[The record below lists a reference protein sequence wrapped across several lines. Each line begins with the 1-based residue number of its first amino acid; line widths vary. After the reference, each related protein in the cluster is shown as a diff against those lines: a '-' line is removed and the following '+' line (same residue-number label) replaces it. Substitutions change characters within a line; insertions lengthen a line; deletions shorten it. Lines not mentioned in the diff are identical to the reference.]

1 MKTFSRKNVLGWA
14 LVAIVS
20 CTALG
25 DASAREGAER
35 PPRAPNPGEI
45 ALPFSELE
53 VRASGRPRGE
63 LRTLLTSPRMY
74 QTFVGSPPPEYL
86 DFQREWVILYAA
98 GTMPTGGYT
107 ADISYIGRSTDGRT
121 LTIETRLI
129 EPGPHCFVTQALT
142 NPYVLVRF
150 QHPGNAQ
157 RVVFTHVTEV
167 RDCAS
172 ESTLARPD
180 VEAEAE

>member
-25 DASAREGAER
+25 DAVAREGGGR
-35 PPRAPNPGEI
+35 PTRAPNPGEI
-45 ALPFSELE
+45 AVPFSELE

-63 LRTLLTSPRMY
+63 LRTLLTSPRLY
-74 QTFVGSPPPEYL
+74 QAFVGSPPPEDL
-86 DFQREWVILYAA
+86 DFQREWVILYAP
-98 GTMPTGGYT
+98 GTMPTGGYV

-121 LTIETRLI
+121 LTIETRLF
-129 EPGPHCFVTQALT
+129 EPGAHCFVTQALT

-150 QHPGNAQ
+150 P
-157 RVVFTHVTEV
+157 RPESTRSVVFSHVTEV
-167 RDCAS
+167 RDCLSAS
-172 ESTLARPD
+172 MLATPD
-180 VEAEAE
+180 VEAPSE

>member
-25 DASAREGAER
+25 EASAREGVGR
-35 PPRAPNPGEI
+35 TPRAPNPGEI
-45 ALPFSELE
+45 ALPFRDLE
-53 VRASGRPRGE
+53 ARASGRPRGE
-63 LRTLLTSPRMY
+63 LRTLLTNARLY
-74 QTFVGSPPPEYL
+74 QAFVGSPPPEDL
-86 DFQREWVILYAA
+86 NFQREWVVLYAA
-98 GTMPTGGYT
+98 GTMPTGGYE

-129 EPGPHCFVTQALT
+129 EPGATCFVTQALT

-150 QHPGNAQ
+150 PRPEATR
-157 RVVFTHVTEV
+157 RVVFSHVSEV
-167 RDCAS
+167 RECGSDPMPGIGGAAPS
-172 ESTLARPD
+172 E
-180 VEAEAE
+180 

>member
-25 DASAREGAER
+25 DALAREGAGR

-45 ALPFSELE
+45 ALPFRKLE
-53 VRASGRPRGE
+53 VSAFGRRRGE
-63 LRTLLTSPRMY
+63 HRTLLTSPRMY
-74 QTFVGSPPPEYL
+74 QTFVGSPPPEGL
-86 DFQREWVILYAA
+86 DFQREWVFLYAP
-98 GTMPTGGYT
+98 GTMPTGGYE

-121 LTIETRLI
+121 LTIETRLF
-129 EPGPHCFVTQALT
+129 EPGHHCFVTQALT
-142 NPYVLVRF
+142 NPYVLVSFPR
-150 QHPGNAQ
+150 PEAVQ

-167 RDCAS
+167 RDCPS
-172 ESTLARPD
+172 EPTLSSPD
-180 VEAEAE
+180 VEAEPE

>member
-1 MKTFSRKNVLGWA
+1 MKTFSRMNVLGWA

-25 DASAREGAER
+25 DAWAREGGGR

-45 ALPFSELE
+45 ALPFAPLE

-63 LRTLLTSPRMY
+63 LRTLLTSARMY
-74 QTFVGSPPPEYL
+74 QAFVGSPPPEDL
-86 DFQREWVILYAA
+86 NFQREWVILYAP
-98 GTMPTGGYT
+98 GTMPTGGYV
-107 ADISYIGRSTDGRT
+107 ADISYIGRSADGRT

-129 EPGPHCFVTQALT
+129 EPGPDCFVTQALT

-150 QHPGNAQ
+150 PRPEGAR
-157 RVVFTHVTEV
+157 RVNFTHVTEA
-167 RDCAS
+167 RNCSADP
-172 ESTLARPD
+172 TLPGLED
-180 VEAEAE
+180 EAESE

>member
-1 MKTFSRKNVLGWA
+1 MKTFSRKNMLGWA

-25 DASAREGAER
+25 DAAARVGAGR

-63 LRTLLTSPRMY
+63 LRTLLTSARLY
-74 QTFVGSPPPEYL
+74 QAFVGSPPPEDL
-86 DFQREWVILYAA
+86 NFQREWVILYAP
-98 GTMPTGGYT
+98 GTMPTGGYV
-107 ADISYIGRSTDGRT
+107 ADISYIGRSADGRS
-121 LTIETRLI
+121 LSIETRLY

-150 QHPGNAQ
+150 QRPDDARHVN
-157 RVVFTHVTEV
+157 FTHVTEV
-167 RDCAS
+167 RDCATEPAHAS
-172 ESTLARPD
+172 PD
-180 VEAEAE
+180 VAAEAE

>member
-25 DASAREGAER
+25 DALAREGSRRA
-35 PPRAPNPGEI
+35 PRAPNPGEI
-45 ALPFSELE
+45 AVPFTELE

-74 QTFVGSPPPEYL
+74 QAFVGSRPPEDL
-86 DFQREWVILYAA
+86 DFQREWVILYAP
-98 GTMPTGGYT
+98 GTMPTGGYE
-107 ADISYIGRSTDGRT
+107 ADISYIGQSTDGRT
-121 LTIETRLI
+121 LTIETRLF

-150 QHPGNAQ
+150 PRPETAR
-157 RVVFTHVTEV
+157 RVVFSHVTEE
-167 RDCAS
+167 RDCTSEPMLSRPGDEAS
-172 ESTLARPD
+172 SE
-180 VEAEAE
+180 